1 MATING
7 KPYTSFRAV
16 NAKNGYIRLEDP
28 FKNTTYVA
36 KHPDN
41 YGVRFSVDS
50 TSLSANRKVY
60 LGDGSG
66 SMMITG
72 YDILYGTSTFLG
84 NDNIVAQSIGQA
96 SATITGVL
104 TSCIVL
110 VSAATS
116 AQVAGYVPIGSSCK
130 TAGSIWVFYKTQAA
144 TAAASVEVPFN
155 YTILFPQTS

>member
-16 NAKNGYIRLEDP
+16 NARNGYIRLEDP

-50 TSLSANRKVY
+50 TTLSANRKVY
-60 LGDGSG
+60 LGDATG
-66 SMMITG
+66 SMMLTG
-72 YDILYGTSTFLG
+72 YDILFGTTVFSGNSNIATQSLGDST
-84 NDNIVAQSIGQA
+84 VA
-96 SATITGVL
+96 ITGLL
-104 TSCIVL
+104 TTCITL

-116 AQVAGYVPIGSSCK
+116 AQVTGYVPIGSQCK
-130 TAGSIWVFYKTQAA
+130 TAGLLTVFYKTQGA
-144 TAAASVEVPFN
+144 TAATTDIPIN
-155 YTILFPQTS
+155 YMILFPQTS

>member
-7 KPYTSFRAV
+7 NSYTSFRAV
-16 NAKNGYIRLEDP
+16 NAKDGYIRLEDP
-28 FKNTTYVA
+28 FMNTTYVA

-50 TSLSANRKVY
+50 STLSANRKVY

-72 YDILYGTSTFLG
+72 YDILYGTSSFAGSG
-84 NDNIVAQSIGQA
+84 NIGAQLIGQ
-96 SATITGVL
+96 SSVSITGVL

-116 AQVAGYVPIGSSCK
+116 AQVAGYVPIGASCK
-130 TAGSIWVFYKTQAA
+130 TDGKIWVFYKTQAA
-144 TAAASVEVPFN
+144 TAAVAEVPFN
-155 YTILFPQTS
+155 YTVLFPQTS

>member
-1 MATING
+1 MAKIAG
-7 KPYTSFRAV
+7 QSFTSFRAV
-16 NAKNGYIRLEDP
+16 NAKDGIIRLEDP
-28 FKNTTYVA
+28 FLNTTYVA

-41 YGVRFSVDS
+41 YGVTFKVVKS
-50 TSLSANRKVY
+50 SLTANRKIY
-60 LGDGSG
+60 LGDGAG

-72 YDILYGTSTFLG
+72 YDMLYGTSSFTASG
-84 NDNIVAQSIGQA
+84 NIAAQSLGQA
-96 SATITGVL
+96 SVTITGVL

-130 TAGSIWVFYKTQAA
+130 TAGKIWVFYKTQAA
-144 TAAASVEVPFN
+144 TAAVAEVPFN